1 MDTGFGKRLKAM
13 SDSEKRAVEFVAY
26 LSSAYV
32 IHRDPN
38 PSAMRNFFYMILSDV
53 PPEMAKRMMAMDEFN
68 VTREETIRVIDLLDD
83 EDLRG
88 MAGTEAF
95 DASRQSL
102 VKNLSTEINERRVR
116 MRAKRHFL

>member
-1 MDTGFGKRLKAM
+1 METGFGKRLKAM

-32 IHRDPN
+32 IHRDSN

-53 PPEMAKRMMAMDEFN
+53 PPELAKRTMALDEFN
-68 VTREETIRVIDLLDD
+68 VTPEEAIRVIGLFEDD
-83 EDLRG
+83 DLRG
-88 MAGTEAF
+88 MAGFEASN
-95 DASRQSL
+95 ASRHSI
-102 VKNLSTEINERRVR
+102 VKNLATEINERRAR